1 MNLLDICEPLF
12 LYVCVL
18 NRIGKLKDQ
27 AQSYEFETVRSAIE
41 RILAEMPLKAAA
53 DMRLQEQI
61 RKIELPLIF
70 FVDSVI
76 SDSQLPFAMRWNTE
90 RLAAKRNEYAG
101 DEKFFQLLEETLQE
115 EAFKD
120 KSAEA
125 SERLAVFYVCLGL
138 GFRGVHADNPKRLR
152 QYMDDIARH
161 LSAQID
167 RNWNEEIIK
176 EHFADTTN
184 LVVPPSRKMVL
195 VGILF
200 LCFTLATL
208 FTYVGMFRDGSHSLS
223 TSITSILQRG
233 EP

>member
-1 MNLLDICEPLF
+1 
-12 LYVCVL
+12 
-18 NRIGKLKDQ
+18 
-27 AQSYEFETVRSAIE
+27 VRSSIE
-41 RILAEMPLKAAA
+41 RILAEMPSKAAA
-53 DMRLQEQI
+53 DLRLQEQV

-70 FVDSVI
+70 FVDSII
-76 SDSQLPFAMRWNTE
+76 SDSPLAFASQWNSE

-101 DEKFFQLLEETLQE
+101 DEKFFQLLEDTLQE

-138 GFRGVHADNPKRLR
+138 GFRGVHADDPKRLR
-152 QYMDDIARH
+152 QYLDDISRH
-161 LSAQID
+161 ISAGID

-184 LVVPPSRKMVL
+184 LVVPPSRKLVL

-200 LCFTLATL
+200 ICLTLATL
-208 FTYVGMFRDGSHSLS
+208 FAYIWMFREGSHSLS
-223 TSITSILQRG
+223 SSITTILNTG
-233 EP
+233 EH